1 MHFGPCPTFFGGWL
15 QEQFSESS
23 ASCNKKELYDY
34 TTSETAR
41 LAGIPVLWCGDRCW
55 SGWKLSMPRPT
66 GLHQQQ
72 ENNGLN
78 NYTACNLAEVFFYII
93 LSLLRYTLHLKC
105 NSGKPFLLNEGPR
118 GAVKRVTHCLNTV
131 LPISINQ
138 WEPDSY
144 DQARFRYRDKKY
156 PRQSGPLEVTVSSD
170 FIRAVFV
177 SGCLNLSHSF
187 FHWRFISV
195 KIWAMKSISFWTV
208 FLIPCV
214 KNKLDYCPYKQNLV
228 IAKRT
233 RLFFFA
239 HSRSQI

>member
-1 MHFGPCPTFFGGWL
+1 MHFGPRPTFFGGWL
-15 QEQFSESS
+15 QKQFSESS

-55 SGWKLSMPRPT
+55 SGWKLSVPRPT

-93 LSLLRYTLHLKC
+93 SSLLRYTLHLKC
-105 NSGKPFLLNEGPR
+105 HSGKPFLLNEEPR

-144 DQARFRYRDKKY
+144 DQARFMYRDKNTPDKVGHS
-156 PRQSGPLEVTVSSD
+156 RWLLVVTSFVQCSSQ
-170 FIRAVFV
+170 VV
-177 SGCLNLSHSF
+177 LTSHGW
-187 FHWRFISV
+187 H
-195 KIWAMKSISFWTV
+195 
-208 FLIPCV
+208 
-214 KNKLDYCPYKQNLV
+214 
-228 IAKRT
+228 
-233 RLFFFA
+233 RLF
-239 HSRSQI
+239 